1 MQRFFPAF
9 RLDKESDGRLSWVGQ
24 VTPGLGGR
32 HSRTYTLQVVYDH
45 SHPSN
50 STYGG
55 SVKVY
60 SIDPDLENVAQGR
73 GIPHTLRDSE
83 GELYI
88 CTARK
93 EDFKIGNTVTTAA
106 VAVSWAVK
114 WLSVFE
120 LWLSHEVSDEEFQAH
135 VY

>member
-1 MQRFFPAF
+1 M
-9 RLDKESDGRLSWVGQ
+9 
-24 VTPGLGGR
+24 
-32 HSRTYTLQVVYDH
+32 YDH

-50 STYGG
+50 DTYGG

-60 SIDPDLENVAQGR
+60 AVEPDLHEVAGGKR
-73 GIPHTLRDSE
+73 IPHTLTDSE

-93 EDFKIGNTVTTAA
+93 EDFKAGKTAGSTVTTAA
-106 VAVSWAVK
+106 VAIGWAVK

-120 LWLSHEVSDEEFQAH
+120 LWLNDEVSDAEFQSH